1 MSEKFVSREARRK
14 EGKKK
19 KKPCKKSW
27 RLKKKKKYAKSISV
41 YDDTYV
47 RSLMVV
53 FRVCPVF

>member
-19 KKPCKKSW
+19 RNRVRNHGAS
-27 RLKKKKKYAKSISV
+27 KKKYAKSISV